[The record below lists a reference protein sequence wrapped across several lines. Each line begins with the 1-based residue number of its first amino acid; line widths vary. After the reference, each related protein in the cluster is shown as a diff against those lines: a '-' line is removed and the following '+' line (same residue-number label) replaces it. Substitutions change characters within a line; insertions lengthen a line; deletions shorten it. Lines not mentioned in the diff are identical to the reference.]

1 MSREIIKACEFSC
14 DEAVLAK
21 MRCDNAQDYGKTL
34 LNAMAALGKYKEN
47 LGAVTLSENK
57 QLLKERLGAIMK
69 FKKKSTAIR
78 FLTGVLTLCVMFGAA
93 FVGVY
98 PVAAAV
104 DRTTSKL
111 QVTVDKKTAQ
121 RKTDT
126 SSKDYAAQ
134 AERYYEAGSLPLFQT
149 VFPGWTEKN
158 SLHGWKKFTPMGIS
172 RSSLSQY
179 VGLIQIL
186 LCLPTSLKRFM
197 RTPILRFS
205 LHWRTVWTK
214 RNWSFG

>member
-1 MSREIIKACEFSC
+1 
-14 DEAVLAK
+14 

-34 LNAMAALGKYKEN
+34 LNTMAAVGKYKEN

-57 QLLKERLGAIMK
+57 QLLKEMLGAIMK

-111 QVTVDKKTAQ
+111 QVTVDKKPHRGKQTQAA
-121 RKTDT
+121 RTMRPKRSDT
-126 SSKDYAAQ
+126 MRLAAC
-134 AERYYEAGSLPLFQT
+134 RCFKLFS
-149 VFPGWTEKN
+149 PGWTEKN